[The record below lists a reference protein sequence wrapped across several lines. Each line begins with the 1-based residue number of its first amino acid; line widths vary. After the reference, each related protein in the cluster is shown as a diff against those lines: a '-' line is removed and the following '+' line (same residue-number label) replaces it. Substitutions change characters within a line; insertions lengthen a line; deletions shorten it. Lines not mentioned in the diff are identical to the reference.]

1 MSGFDNDALINLLII
16 FLPMTSRVLD
26 DFIDDCFLSGD
37 DICKFE
43 IYRSRKYENRVN
55 PIASQLIDSKK
66 NSDLNKDYSKY
77 WFSIYTYLVS
87 YFQLSQ

>member
-1 MSGFDNDALINLLII
+1 M
-16 FLPMTSRVLD
+16 PSRVLD

-55 PIASQLIDSKK
+55 PIASQLIGFKAKTDLKK
-66 NSDLNKDYSKY
+66 NS
-77 WFSIYTYLVS
+77 T
-87 YFQLSQ
+87 

>member
-1 MSGFDNDALINLLII
+1 M
-16 FLPMTSRVLD
+16 PSRVLD

-55 PIASQLIDSKK
+55 PIASQLIAFNKK
-66 NSDLNKDYSKY
+66 QELNKK
-77 WFSIYTYLVS
+77 L
-87 YFQLSQ
+87 L